1 MQPGSAVEGY
11 ENAHVSG
18 ALLGNSCDFGLIIIS
33 TGAGDAK
40 VLWLGIA
47 ELPWLTTV
55 HLSQY
60 SSIPLDDKNC
70 LVVYTIFLAN
80 LSQTIISFDSVFE
93 QCPAYVSCRQQVVL
107 AHDVFKLLSFL
118 LIAAVINAV
127 GVKEE
132 NVPRTHQR

>member
-1 MQPGSAVEGY
+1 MGCAQITEFGRPGSAVEGY

-55 HLSQY
+55 ILSQY
-60 SSIPLDDKNC
+60 FVNS
-70 LVVYTIFLAN
+70 A
-80 LSQTIISFDSVFE
+80 
-93 QCPAYVSCRQQVVL
+93 
-107 AHDVFKLLSFL
+107 
-118 LIAAVINAV
+118 
-127 GVKEE
+127 
-132 NVPRTHQR
+132 

>member
-1 MQPGSAVEGY
+1 MR
-11 ENAHVSG
+11 
-18 ALLGNSCDFGLIIIS
+18 
-33 TGAGDAK
+33 
-40 VLWLGIA
+40 
-47 ELPWLTTV
+47 
-55 HLSQY
+55 LSQY

-80 LSQTIISFDSVFE
+80 LSQTIVSFDGVFE
-93 QCPAYVSCRQQVVL
+93 QCIANVLCRQQVVF

-118 LIAAVINAV
+118 LVASVINPV